1 MTKTITTT
9 GGMPANKLEENK
21 MTNELIQFS
30 QDQVDLIKS
39 QIAPEAT
46 KDELGLFLYQAK
58 RTGLDPLTRQIYC
71 IHRNTK
77 DARGNWIKKMT
88 IQTSIDGFRVI
99 AERSGD
105 YAGQDE
111 PIFNEQDGKLI
122 SCKITVYRFRGETR
136 YPAAVGLAYWDEYV
150 QTDKEGK
157 PTSMWKKMPH
167 TMLAKVAEALALRK
181 AYPQDLSGLYTGDE
195 MAQSDEV
202 KQPVD
207 VTPAGKFFKE
217 PSGEFAGL
225 AEQAGDDIKAAAEE
239 GRLSKL
245 KLALDGLG
253 SVAEIDGYLEDKLK
267 GKSRLEVLHTMSPV
281 NAAQAK
287 TIIRN
292 AKLAIDPEY
301 KGE

>member
-1 MTKTITTT
+1 
-9 GGMPANKLEENK
+9 
-21 MTNELIQFS
+21 MTNELIKFDES
-30 QDQVDLIKS
+30 QIQLIKT
-39 QIAPEAT
+39 QIAPDAT

-77 DARGNWIKKMT
+77 DAKGNWVKKMT

-150 QTDKEGK
+150 QVDKEGK
-157 PTSMWKKMPH
+157 PTSMWKKMPR

-181 AYPQDLSGLYTGDE
+181 SYPQDLSGLYTNDE
-195 MAQSDEV
+195 MTQTDEP
-202 KQPVD
+202 KEPVN
-207 VTPAGKFFKE
+207 VTPSFFKE
-217 PSGEFAGL
+217 PTGALAGV
-225 AEQAGDDIKAAAEE
+225 AEQAGNEIKASAEE
-239 GRLSKL
+239 ERLAKL
-245 KLALDGLG
+245 KEALSGLG
-253 SVAEIDGYLEDKLK
+253 SVAEIDGYLEAKYQGKTRLQVLK
-267 GKSRLEVLHTMSPV
+267 SMSEA

-287 TIIRN
+287 MIIAD
-292 AKLAIDPEY
+292 AKLAIDPE
-301 KGE
+301 GNHNA